1 MDKSSKSE
9 EKYEFRAISKLS
21 TMESITN
28 TEDMLC
34 NVLILAFIVNVS
46 LKSRVR
52 ENCKHGSVGDVVVMT
67 VLINKLIEN

>member
-1 MDKSSKSE
+1 MDKPSKSE
-9 EKYEFRAISKLS
+9 EKYELRSIFKLF

-34 NVLILAFIVNVS
+34 NVLILVLIVNVS

-52 ENCKHGSVGDVVVMT
+52 ENRKHGSVGVT
-67 VLINKLIEN
+67 IALKLILI